1 MSRIEILNLAGMFSS
16 HPEPELYARRP
27 QSLISRDQSSL
38 LLVLTAGLRHDN
50 RRPYEL
56 RACSFELDP
65 HPQADGSATAT
76 QGLTS
81 VQASVFGP
89 REPRQRSG
97 AAHDH
102 AVVTVDVGV
111 APWAQGAFG
120 RGKSRG
126 DK

>member
-1 MSRIEILNLAGMFSS
+1 M
-16 HPEPELYARRP
+16 
-27 QSLISRDQSSL
+27 
-38 LLVLTAGLRHDN
+38 LTACFSASSFVPLTFNKHHVEDRNPQPCRYVPPPPASLTPGLRHDN

-56 RACSFELDP
+56 RSCSFELSP
-65 HPQADGSATAT
+65 HPRADGSATAT

-102 AVVTVDVGV
+102 AVVSVEVGV

>member
-1 MSRIEILNLAGMFSS
+1 M
-16 HPEPELYARRP
+16 
-27 QSLISRDQSSL
+27 
-38 LLVLTAGLRHDN
+38 LTPGLRHDN

-56 RACSFELDP
+56 RSCAFTLDP
-65 HPQADGSATAT
+65 HPQADGSASAT
-76 QGLTS
+76 QGLTH
-81 VQASVFGP
+81 VQASVYGP

-97 AAHDH
+97 ASHDH
-102 AVVTVDVGV
+102 AVVTVEVGV